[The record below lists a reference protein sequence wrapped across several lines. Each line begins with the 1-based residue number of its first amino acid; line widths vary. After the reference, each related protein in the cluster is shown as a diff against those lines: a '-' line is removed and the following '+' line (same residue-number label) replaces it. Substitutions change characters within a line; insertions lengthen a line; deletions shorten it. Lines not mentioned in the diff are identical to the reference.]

1 MTRTASAQGTP
12 PALAA
17 YLRRATWGLPP
28 QRQQELWD
36 ELEDHVLTRAD
47 QLSVLGSPPEQALSQ
62 ALRELGP
69 PTRVSAG
76 MTQVYLM
83 PKLILAASA
92 AALALSAALYA
103 LAGGAEGGVT
113 TLPIVTQRPAKPT
126 CVRGTVP
133 QNVTVVSRQGN
144 VTCFTYNDPR
154 VYRGVYLPLKAVQGA
169 LSARGFQAAVQPG
182 AVLAFRLPEAGRVV
196 VNGFTGPDGQPYVS
210 AAQLVGAASAAPL
223 TLSGFAAPVVTLAGV
238 PLRFGDGSA
247 ATVGED
253 FYSEL
258 ATGII
263 ERLLTPSDDPRT
275 FSVTTSLKGGF
286 THRVQ
291 TDLPPG
297 EVVMLVTRRTFSN
310 DFVASAAEV
319 GADGR
324 VSLRSA
330 QARLR
335 FVFSSGQLSAPSPD
349 GMAAALL
356 VRVTGVPLQNL
367 PTTTI
372 LPTPRTSEGR

>member
-1 MTRTASAQGTP
+1 MTRAVPATP
-12 PALAA
+12 APLAA

-28 QRQQELWD
+28 ERQQELWD

-47 QLSVLGSPPEQALSQ
+47 GLCLSGLSPEAALSQ

-83 PKLILAASA
+83 PKLILTASA

-113 TLPIVTQRPAKPT
+113 TLPVLTQRPAKPT

-133 QNVTVVSRQGN
+133 QNVTVVSQQGG

-154 VYRGVYLPLKAVQGA
+154 VYRGVYLRLSTLRDA
-169 LSARGFQAAVQPG
+169 LRTHGIEAAVQPG
-182 AVLAFRLPEAGRVV
+182 ANLVFRLPEAGRVV
-196 VNGFTGPDGQPYVS
+196 VSGFTGSDGQGYVS
-210 AAQLVGAASAAPL
+210 AAGLVAAASGAPL

-238 PLRFGDGSA
+238 PLRFGDGQTAS
-247 ATVGED
+247 VGED
-253 FYSEL
+253 FYGEL
-258 ATGII
+258 SQALV
-263 ERLLTPSDDPRT
+263 ERVVPLWDDPASL
-275 FSVTTSLKGGF
+275 SVTTLAEGGF
-286 THRVQ
+286 THRVG
-291 TDLPPG
+291 TGLPPG
-297 EVVMLVTRRTFSN
+297 EVVLLVTRRTFGN
-310 DFVASAAEV
+310 DFVTSAAEV
-319 GADGR
+319 GADGTAT
-324 VSLRSA
+324 LRSS
-330 QARLR
+330 QQRLR

-349 GMAAALL
+349 GSASALL

-367 PTTTI
+367 PTVVT